1 VRIVSRKALREFWER
16 PDHRDSEVPLR
27 AWFKTVEK
35 SDWATPADIKAQ
47 FRSASFL
54 ANNRVVFNIAGNK
67 YRLIVWVS
75 YPARVILI
83 RFVGSHPEYDALS
96 DPSRI

>member
-1 VRIVSRKALREFWER
+1 M
-16 PDHRDSEVPLR
+16 
-27 AWFKTVEK
+27 EK
-35 SDWATPADIKAQ
+35 SEWATPADIKAQ

>member
-1 VRIVSRKALREFWER
+1 MRIVSRKALREFWKQ
-16 PDHRDSEVPLR
+16 PNHRDAEAPLR
-27 AWFKTVEK
+27 AWYKESEK

-67 YRLIVWVS
+67 YRLIVWVN
-75 YPARVILI
+75 YPGHVVLV
-83 RFVGSHPEYDALS
+83 RFIGSHKEYDAIA
-96 DPSRI
+96 DPSSI